1 MEVTNTIAVADL
13 RERPLRP
20 KVFSISGSF
29 FLEILAKSYVGAPW
43 RIGASGPGPGLCP
56 GSNLI
61 GEALL
66 KIKYTLFDEVL
77 RYFIKLISGGAKGGA
92 KNVCPRSNFFHFNAV
107 FGKNYVQIVSSIP
120 HLWGLAPHLGNPGFT
135 FNVGSFHL

>member
-13 RERPLRP
+13 REQPLRP
-20 KVFSISGSF
+20 KVFLNFRQF

-43 RIGASGPGPGLCP
+43 RIGASGPVPALCP

-66 KIKYTLFDEVL
+66 KIKYTLFDEVFSRGSRGGPRGPGPPL
-77 RYFIKLISGGAKGGA
+77 TLGFEAPKL
-92 KNVCPRSNFFHFNAV
+92 
-107 FGKNYVQIVSSIP
+107 SILLP
-120 HLWGLAPHLGNPGFT
+120 YLIFP
-135 FNVGSFHL
+135 